1 MPPLTYFFY
10 LQFLRMTVSNT
21 ISISDYIRTTATRL
35 VPLVQQILFALPK
48 NRRLS
53 QVIIGV
59 GIVQTLFSS
68 TQCFVDYCLSFR
80 RLLEVVFLLLYFF
93 WRLYFSASDYHY
105 HGLFQLFL
113 IQRCFIEKNSQCR
126 WTYLVFRKVQ
136 VVFFN

>member
-1 MPPLTYFFY
+1 
-10 LQFLRMTVSNT
+10 MTVSNT

-68 TQCFVDYCLSFR
+68 T
-80 RLLEVVFLLLYFF
+80 
-93 WRLYFSASDYHY
+93 
-105 HGLFQLFL
+105 
-113 IQRCFIEKNSQCR
+113 
-126 WTYLVFRKVQ
+126 
-136 VVFFN
+136 